1 MHAAVSTANIDLL
14 KSLLE
19 EKKESVDVIEDKYK
33 ETPLHVACSKQ
44 KLACCKLLLE
54 HNADPSIVNGNG
66 DTPLHL
72 LINAQEASIPIQ
84 ERSELIEI
92 LLQHSAPIN
101 AKNNSGKS
109 PIHIAASRGFT
120 NSLIILS
127 NQENCQLD
135 EPDRL
140 E

>member
-1 MHAAVSTANIDLL
+1 M
-14 KSLLE
+14 
-19 EKKESVDVIEDKYK
+19 
-33 ETPLHVACSKQ
+33 
-44 KLACCKLLLE
+44 
-54 HNADPSIVNGNG
+54 G
-66 DTPLHL
+66 
-72 LINAQEASIPIQ
+72 EASIPIQ

-135 EPDRL
+135 EPDSNGLTPIVLAARNNRKDTVKVL
-140 E
+140 LGLHISKDCLIQEAISGKLPSDIVKLVDTKHLYNLYGIFIFYIQLLIIN

>member
-1 MHAAVSTANIDLL
+1 MGVFFIFCVFVMHAAVSTANIDLL

-92 LLQHSAPIN
+92 LLQLQHQLMQKITLEN
-101 AKNNSGKS
+101 HLFTLQLHEDL
-109 PIHIAASRGFT
+109 PIH
-120 NSLIILS
+120 
-127 NQENCQLD
+127 
-135 EPDRL
+135 
-140 E
+140 